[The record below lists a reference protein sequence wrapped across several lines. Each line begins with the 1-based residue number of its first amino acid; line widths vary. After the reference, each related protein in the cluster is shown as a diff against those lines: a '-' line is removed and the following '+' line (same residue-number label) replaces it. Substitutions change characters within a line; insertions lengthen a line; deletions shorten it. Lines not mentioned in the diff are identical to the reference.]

1 MRPPWTSSTPFTYE
15 IGYGQDYVGNEQFL
29 SDVRRGRPTLLHCG
43 HDVPLNSATGNTI
56 QFTPRDMK
64 YLDPEGIPARMSELR
79 QYVDSLHEAG
89 VKWAVPYL
97 ITMLIIGDPE
107 KRTGFWNLYDRWEE
121 YSALGIG
128 EKPGPPESWFSRE
141 PRPFPGHPGML
152 ACETTISHPEVRR
165 FLHACTDLVARCGY
179 DGVFL
184 DVNTLIGRTPHDD
197 RWFGEYLSTRY
208 SESELKRRFGFAS
221 LGDVRLG
228 EEGAGLLWVET
239 QRFRAWAF
247 GQLFAALRDAGREHV
262 PGFFVLPNNSPMCT
276 IEGFFSRRGVGHGM
290 RYIRNGCDLL
300 MFEEMQQAGRFGADR
315 IVDNILQYKMAAAHG
330 MRGVVLL
337 YNATDR
343 AAINLANAEAAA
355 GGGGAFV
362 QCGFAEADTMRFWRE
377 WFERHSSVLEGMD
390 SLHTVGV
397 LHSLDEMYWDNR
409 AHLEAL
415 YRLRQSLSDHHV
427 LFDILLPEHLE
438 QGKTSSFRILVL
450 PEVRHLSN
458 DQVAGM
464 ARFCRNGGKVILLG
478 ECGTF
483 DETGARRDEKLCDVL
498 DVSATSQVRSISDIV
513 PTWGPELYELSEED
527 YNDFDLVARL
537 PDRVASASEAEQVR
551 RSALVPLLDTLLGE
565 PCTFL
570 QDAPYSL
577 RVSAFR
583 SPDGRRTVV
592 HLVNYDLPV
601 LGKGMSGNPIPAGPA
616 RIRYGGQ
623 RAHWFTPEGVEGD
636 AKRGG
641 DGSFVIPAVETYC
654 MVVIE

>member
-1 MRPPWTSSTPFTYE
+1 
-15 IGYGQDYVGNEQFL
+15 
-29 SDVRRGRPTLLHCG
+29 
-43 HDVPLNSATGNTI
+43 
-56 QFTPRDMK
+56 MK
-64 YLDPEGIPARMSELR
+64 YLDPEKIPARMSALR
-79 QYVDSLHEAG
+79 RYVDSLHEAG
-89 VKWAVPYL
+89 VKWVIPYL

-121 YSALGIG
+121 YSAFGLG
-128 EKPGPPESWFSRE
+128 EKPSPPESWFSRE
-141 PRPFPGHPGML
+141 PRPFMDLPGMVG
-152 ACETTISHPEVRR
+152 CETTIAHPDVQK
-165 FLHACTDLVARCGY
+165 FLRGCTDLVARCGY

-184 DVNTLIGRTPHDD
+184 DVNTLIGRTSHDV

-208 SESELKRRFGFAS
+208 SGSELQCRFGFAS
-221 LGDVRLG
+221 SDEVRLG
-228 EEGAGLLWVET
+228 EEGGGLLWVET

-247 GQLFAALRDAGREHV
+247 GQLFGVLRDTGRKHV
-262 PGFFVLPNNSPMCT
+262 TGFFVLPNNSPMCT
-276 IEGFFSRRGVGHGM
+276 IEGFYSRRSVGHGM

-330 MRGVVLL
+330 MKGVVLL
-337 YNATDR
+337 YNATDK
-343 AAINLANAEAAA
+343 AAIDLANAEAAA

-362 QCGFAEADTMRFWRE
+362 QCGFAEAATMRFWRE
-377 WFERHSSVLEGMD
+377 WFERHSNVLEGME

-397 LHSLDEMYWDNR
+397 LHSLDEMYWDDR

-427 LFDILLPEHLE
+427 LFDIVLPEHLE
-438 QGKTSSFRILVL
+438 TGATSSFRILIL
-450 PEVRHLSN
+450 PEVRHLS
-458 DQVAGM
+458 DTQVAGV
-464 ARFCRNGGKVILLG
+464 ARFFRNGGKVILLG

-483 DETGARRDEKLCDVL
+483 DETGVRRDERLSNLL
-498 DVSATSQVRSISDIV
+498 DASATSQVRSISDIV

-537 PDRVASASEAEQVR
+537 PDRVGSASEAEQVR
-551 RSALVPLLDTLLGE
+551 RSTLVPLLDALLGE

-601 LGKGMSGNPIPAGPA
+601 LGKGKSGSPIPAGPV
-616 RIRYGGQ
+616 RICCGGQ
-623 RAHWFTPEGVEGD
+623 RAHWFTPEGLEGD
-636 AKRGG
+636 AENNR
-641 DGSFVIPAVETYC
+641 DGSFLIPAVHTYC
-654 MVVIE
+654 MVLIE